1 MVHDSDERWLKLA
14 QAVSSGERVD
24 WDHVAQQSGD
34 EQESGVVRALRA
46 VEEIARVHKSS
57 VPTVSAAADPP
68 QRPSD
73 PHRWR
78 NLVIIQRVGHGTFGA
93 VYRAREEGLDRE
105 VALKLLWPR
114 AGDTLIHPST
124 VLKEARMLARVRHP
138 NVVTVYGAESVDGRV
153 GLWMEFIQG
162 RTLEDL
168 LTAHGPF
175 GAREAAPIGI
185 DLCDALAA
193 VHGVGLLHRDV
204 KCRNVMRE
212 EGGRIVLMDFGASA
226 EATVTQR
233 GLRTDLTGTP
243 VYLAPEL
250 FESGGPS
257 AASDVYSLGV
267 LLYHLVSDGYPV
279 EGATREDIRRAHERR
294 ERRRLRDSRPNLP
307 DSFVRVVER
316 ALAYEPSE
324 RYQTAGAF
332 ADELAASVGFPVPQ
346 PDHEPRYASALD
358 LKRSLEWS
366 IEPHVQP
373 RARRRMTAVLAAVCM
388 ALASGLFFVLLRDT
402 PPSGVQY
409 SATRFTYD
417 DGLTTDPAIS
427 PDGKLVAFASDRSG
441 DNHLD
446 IYVQQTT
453 GGPAVR
459 LTHTDGDDH
468 EPTFSPD
475 SSTIVFRSER
485 EGGGLY
491 AIPSLGGDA
500 RLLAHAGHDPR
511 FSPDGRYIAYTT
523 SKSGTDAVA
532 ATGRCYVIPAEG
544 GQPRLVSPDFRGAT
558 WPVWS
563 GNRTL
568 LFLGRP
574 GGNETM
580 KWWATDVENLHLVA
594 STILPLSARSSA
606 SNHGSNQLVFVS
618 GADGDVGG
626 VWTLRFDPRTAT
638 ATGAPSRVALGMGD
652 GVRVSLANTGTI
664 AVARTDVAVNVWS
677 LPLSGNG
684 VPTQLTFDGAPK
696 SLPDLSPDGRYLTFV
711 TTRSG
716 NRDVYLRDLTT
727 GRETAITTSPL
738 GESHPLFTSHGS
750 HVAYAQYPGSR
761 KPFRVF
767 TYPTAGGLPDMLTD
781 GADARFDQ
789 VSDDGRYVTWH
800 AGGEPVVEVQDL
812 KTKTRAVILNAQ
824 PRSIYQPRIS
834 GDGQWVTFLVKTDET
849 DSRIYAARFRGTQR
863 IPSSDW
869 IPLTKG
875 TAADDKP
882 RLTADHRRLLFT
894 SESDGYRCIWVQE
907 LDPTTLRPLG
917 EPKAIHHF
925 HSARRSMAR
934 VLANLQEIA
943 IGGDRLIF
951 NMAET
956 TGNLWLLQPETAS
969 R

>member
-1 MVHDSDERWLKLA
+1 VIPLVSGTREGPYELLA
-14 QAVSSGERVD
+14 LVAAGGMGEV
-24 WDHVAQQSGD
+24 WK
-34 EQESGVVRALRA
+34 
-46 VEEIARVHKSS
+46 ARD
-57 VPTVSAAADPP
+57 T
-68 QRPSD
+68 R
-73 PHRWR
+73 
-78 NLVIIQRVGHGTFGA
+78 
-93 VYRAREEGLDRE
+93 LDRI
-105 VALKLLWPR
+105 VALKF
-114 AGDTLIHPST
+114 ST
-124 VLKEARMLARVRHP
+124 TTFGQCFESEARAISALNHPHICQLYDIGPNYLVMEYVDGKPLSGPLPFDKALLYAGQILDALHAAHSQGIVHHDLKPANILVSKTGVKLLDFGIAHHLPTGLQQDVTTQTALNAGVAGTLAYMSPEQIQGQPIDSRSDLFSFGCVLYELLSGRRAFAGPTATSVIGAILEREPAPLDVPPALARV
-138 NVVTVYGAESVDGRV
+138 V
-153 GLWMEFIQG
+153 
-162 RTLEDL
+162 RT
-168 LTAHGPF
+168 
-175 GAREAAPIGI
+175 
-185 DLCDALAA
+185 CLAKD
-193 VHGVGLLHRDV
+193 RD
-204 KCRNVMRE
+204 
-212 EGGRIVLMDFGASA
+212 
-226 EATVTQR
+226 QR
-233 GLRTDLTGTP
+233 FQD
-243 VYLAPEL
+243 
-250 FESGGPS
+250 
-257 AASDVYSLGV
+257 
-267 LLYHLVSDGYPV
+267 
-279 EGATREDIRRAHERR
+279 
-294 ERRRLRDSRPNLP
+294 
-307 DSFVRVVER
+307 
-316 ALAYEPSE
+316 
-324 RYQTAGAF
+324 
-332 ADELAASVGFPVPQ
+332 
-346 PDHEPRYASALD
+346 ALD

-373 RARRRMTAVLAAVCM
+373 RTRRRATVVLAAVCV
-388 ALASGLFFVLLRDT
+388 ALASGLIFVLARDT

-409 SATRFTYD
+409 SATRLTYD

-441 DNHLD
+441 DDHLD

-459 LTHTDGDDH
+459 LTRTDGDDH

-500 RLLAHAGHDPR
+500 RLLSHAGHDPR

-523 SKSGTDAVA
+523 SESGTDAVA

-544 GQPRLVSPDFRGAT
+544 GQPRLVSPGFRSAT
-558 WPVWS
+558 WPVWI

-568 LFLGRP
+568 LFLGLP
-574 GGNETM
+574 SGNDTM

-594 STILPLSARSSA
+594 STLLPLWARASA
-606 SNHGSNQLVFVS
+606 SNRGSNQLVFVS

-626 VWTLRFDPRTAT
+626 VWAVAFDPRTAT
-638 ATGAPSRVALGMGD
+638 ATDAPSRVALGMGD
-652 GVRVSLANTGTI
+652 GVRVALANTGTI

-716 NRDVYLRDLTT
+716 NPDVYLRDLTT

-738 GESHPLFTSHGS
+738 RESHPLFTSRGS
-750 HVAYAQYPGSR
+750 HVAYAQYLGSR

-767 TYPTAGGLPDMLTD
+767 TYPAVGGLPELMTE
-781 GADARFDQ
+781 GAGARFDQ
-789 VSDDGRYVTWH
+789 VSDDGRYVIWH
-800 AGGEPVVEVQDL
+800 GDREPVIEVQDV
-812 KTKTRAVILNAQ
+812 KTKIRAVILDAQ

-834 GDGQWVTFLVKTDET
+834 GDGQWITFLVKADET
-849 DSRIYAARFRGTQR
+849 DSRIYAARFRGAQP

-869 IPLTKG
+869 MPLTKG
-875 TAADDKP
+875 TAAEDKP
-882 RLTADHRRLLFT
+882 RLTADHRRLFFT

-925 HSARRSMAR
+925 HSARRSLAR
-934 VLANLQEIA
+934 VLKHFQEIA

-956 TGNLWLLQPETAS
+956 TGNVWLLQTEMNS